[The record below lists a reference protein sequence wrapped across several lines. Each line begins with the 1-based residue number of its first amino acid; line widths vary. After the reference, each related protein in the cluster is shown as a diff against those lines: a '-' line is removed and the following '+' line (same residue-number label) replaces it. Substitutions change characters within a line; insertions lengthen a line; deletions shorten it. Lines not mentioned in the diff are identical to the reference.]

1 METVPDGKR
10 FSNAYNLKKSL
21 AFAFAFSFAY
31 VTL

>member
-10 FSNAYNLKKSL
+10 FSNTYNLKKSL